1 MRKPTAMALFI
12 LAMPLKGAPMARLLL
27 GLAFLALPIVELVLL
42 IKTGQTIGFW
52 PTLGLVVAAAMLGTA
67 IMSRQGITVARRT
80 REAVAAG
87 RPPVGPVLDGAF
99 LLLAGLLLI
108 SPGFITDV
116 FALALLIPPIR
127 NKVARWSVRRF
138 AERTHAQAKMY
149 EARRRAEGGP
159 SGAAPPAEGQVDGPI
174 IEGEFERLGE
184 KGRAPHPGKDRDRI

>member
-1 MRKPTAMALFI
+1 
-12 LAMPLKGAPMARLLL
+12 MARLLL

-42 IKTGQTIGFW
+42 IKTGQAIGFW
-52 PTLGLVVAAAMLGTA
+52 PTLGLVVAAAVLGTA

-80 REAVAAG
+80 REAVATG

-116 FALALLIPPIR
+116 FALALLIPPVR
-127 NKVARWSVRRF
+127 NKVARWCVRRF

-149 EARRRAEGGP
+149 EAKRRAEGGP
-159 SGAAPPAEGQVDGPI
+159 SGAAPHAEGHVDGPI